1 MTDDYTMLG
10 ISSMLH
16 LLVDGL
22 CMCSLFLLSSLTDY
36 SVIINALI
44 IYNVLAF
51 LTQPFTGL
59 MADKMPHRHWLLLT
73 SNLILTLASLATLAV
88 ALYARQSEGA
98 ILTVAILLGIGNSL
112 FHVWGGKQTAVTT
125 GNDMRA
131 LGIFVSTGAFG
142 LALGMLFC
150 SWSLLYVF
158 LLSIVF
164 LSALYLIRDSHST
177 VKQQPSAHPTL
188 RLPLI
193 IAAILALMAFVMM
206 RSLAG
211 EAFSSAIART
221 NATVLLI
228 GFVAMAGKMAGGWIA
243 RWLGIVPA
251 LALLLVVAPACYLA
265 RGLGMSTLLVGL
277 FAINCT
283 MPITLYLANV
293 VLKGKE
299 GLAFGLLAAALIPG
313 YLLAMLK

>member
-22 CMCSLFLLSSLTDY
+22 CMCSLFLMSSLTDY
-36 SVIINALI
+36 SVIFNALI

-211 EAFSSAIART
+211 ETFSSAIART

-265 RGLGMSTLLVGL
+265 RGLGMNTLLVGL

>member
-22 CMCSLFLLSSLTDY
+22 CMCSLFLMSSLTDY
-36 SVIINALI
+36 SVIFNALI

-51 LTQPFTGL
+51 LTQPFTGM

-158 LLSIVF
+158 LLSIAF

-177 VKQQPSAHPTL
+177 VKQQPSARPTL

-206 RSLAG
+206 RSLTG
-211 EAFSSAIART
+211 ETFSSAIART

-228 GFVAMAGKMAGGWIA
+228 GGGWIA

>member
-1 MTDDYTMLG
+1 MTDDYTMIG
-10 ISSMLH
+10 INSMLH

-22 CMCSLFLLSSLTDY
+22 CMCCLFLMSSLTDY
-36 SVIINALI
+36 PVVVHALI

-51 LTQPFTGL
+51 LTQPFTGM
-59 MADKMPHRHWLLLT
+59 MADRMPHRHWLLLA
-73 SNLILTLASLATLAV
+73 SNLILTLASLAALVV

-98 ILTVAILLGIGNSL
+98 ILMVAILLGMGNSL
-112 FHVWGGKQTAVTT
+112 FHVWGGKQTAVRT

-131 LGIFVSTGAFG
+131 LGIFVSTGTFG

-164 LSALYLIRDSHST
+164 LSALYLIRDSRSEVT
-177 VKQQPSAHPTL
+177 QQPSSRPTL

-193 IAAILALMAFVMM
+193 ISAILALMAFVMI
-206 RSLAG
+206 RSLVG
-211 EAFSSAIART
+211 ETFSSAITRT
-221 NATVLLI
+221 NATILLI

-251 LALLLVVAPACYLA
+251 LALLLVIAPACYLA
-265 RGLGMSTLLVGL
+265 RGLGMGTLLAGL

-293 VLKGKE
+293 VLKGRE

-313 YLLAMLK
+313 YLLAFT

>member
-22 CMCSLFLLSSLTDY
+22 CMCSLFLMSSLTDY
-36 SVIINALI
+36 SVIFNALI

-51 LTQPFTGL
+51 LTQPFTGM
-59 MADKMPHRHWLLLT
+59 MADKMPHRHWLLLA

-98 ILTVAILLGIGNSL
+98 MLTVAILLGIGNSL

-177 VKQQPSAHPTL
+177 VKPQPSAQPTL
-188 RLPLI
+188 SLPLI
-193 IAAILALMAFVMM
+193 IAAILALMAFVMI

-211 EAFSSAIART
+211 ETFSSAIART

-251 LALLLVVAPACYLA
+251 MALLLVVAPACYLA
-265 RGLGMSTLLVGL
+265 RGLGMSILLVGL